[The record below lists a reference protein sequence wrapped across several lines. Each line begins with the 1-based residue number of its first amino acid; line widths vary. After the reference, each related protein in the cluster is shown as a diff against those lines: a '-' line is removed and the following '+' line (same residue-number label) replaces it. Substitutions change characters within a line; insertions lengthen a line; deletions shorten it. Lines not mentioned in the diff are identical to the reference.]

1 MSADDRIRVVIADDH
16 PIFREGLRRL
26 LEDADGFEVV
36 GQAADGAEAV
46 RLAREL
52 RPDVLLLD
60 VAMPRMPGL
69 VALRELRAS
78 GSAVKTLLLTVA
90 LDDPQ
95 LLEALYLG
103 ARGVVYKEAATE
115 VLFEAIRAVVAGQH
129 WVGRARVTDIARH
142 LQEQAAAPRRPP
154 TPAERLTPR
163 EREIVAGV
171 AAGESNREVA
181 RRLALS
187 EDTVKHHLTS
197 VFDKLGV
204 SNRAALASYATAHG
218 LARVPPADAPGAKE

>member
-1 MSADDRIRVVIADDH
+1 MSADGRIRVVIADDH

-36 GQAADGAEAV
+36 GQAAEGVEAV

-69 VALRELRAS
+69 VVLRELRAS
-78 GSAVKTLLLTVA
+78 GSSVKTLLLTVA

-95 LLEALYLG
+95 LQEALHLG

-115 VLFEAIRAVVAGQH
+115 VLFEAIRAVLAGQH
-129 WVGRARVTDIARH
+129 WVGRARVGDIARH
-142 LQEQAAAPRRPP
+142 LQERAAARPP
-154 TPAERLTPR
+154 TPAERLTRR

-204 SNRAALASYATAHG
+204 SNRAELASYATAQG
-218 LARVPPADAPGAKE
+218 LARVPPTDAPGPKE

>member
-36 GQAADGAEAV
+36 GQAADGVEAV

-78 GSAVKTLLLTVA
+78 GSTVKTLLLTVA

-95 LLEALYLG
+95 VQEALQLG

-115 VLFEAIRAVVAGQH
+115 LLFEAIRAVVAGQY

-142 LQEQAAAPRRPP
+142 LQERAAARPP
-154 TPAERLTPR
+154 TPSERLTRR

-204 SNRAALASYATAHG
+204 SNRAELASYATAHG
-218 LARVPPADAPGAKE
+218 LARVSPEDAPGPKE